1 MNILGI
7 NGSIGWDGN
16 CSTDLKDL
24 GEMWVHGSGAT
35 LVMDGVLKNAIN
47 EERFSRIKYDGC
59 YPKLAIQNILEYN
72 ELTNNDINLVVWVGN
87 NCLISLA
94 LREEGYIENKFK
106 EYFPNCKVEFLSHH
120 MAHSAATFYTSGF
133 DESNIL
139 SFDGA
144 GDHVRVGGE
153 DGSWTEKPVFK
164 VPHFMFSQGVGLTIN
179 EITLGY
185 INDPYS
191 FLGASYGFFSA
202 LVYNLKI
209 TKDEDIDPLSKAFLD
224 SSGIQ
229 SLDTTN
235 LMANISTDDRET
247 FPGKVMGLAA
257 YGDYNNINLPDSFKL
272 DSSGSFPIL
281 YNSPEWE
288 DNDDV
293 SNRELLLLN
302 PEDLAAWSQHQ
313 FEKHLLNYLRHIPKE
328 IKRDNLCLGGG
339 CALNILA
346 NTKILEE
353 GIYKNVHVNTAPND
367 DGLHFGA
374 ALYKAVEYENKIIL
388 PDDIG
393 YLGIQYTDKD
403 IEKALC

>member
-1 MNILGI
+1 M
-7 NGSIGWDGN
+7 
-16 CSTDLKDL
+16 
-24 GEMWVHGSGAT
+24 
-35 LVMDGVLKNAIN
+35 
-47 EERFSRIKYDGC
+47 
-59 YPKLAIQNILEYN
+59 
-72 ELTNNDINLVVWVGN
+72 
-87 NCLISLA
+87 
-94 LREEGYIENKFK
+94 
-106 EYFPNCKVEFLSHH
+106 
-120 MAHSAATFYTSGF
+120 
-133 DESNIL
+133 
-139 SFDGA
+139 
-144 GDHVRVGGE
+144 
-153 DGSWTEKPVFK
+153 
-164 VPHFMFSQGVGLTIN
+164 
-179 EITLGY
+179 
-185 INDPYS
+185 
-191 FLGASYGFFSA
+191 
-202 LVYNLKI
+202 
-209 TKDEDIDPLSKAFLD
+209 SKAFLD

-247 FPGKVMGLAA
+247 FPGKVMGLSA

-374 ALYKAVEYENKIIL
+374 ALYKSIQYENKVKL
-388 PDDIG
+388 PEDIG